1 MSRKERGKRRIG
13 VGSVKISR
21 LEKQYVNEAL
31 KNNRLSYGP
40 LVRQFEKEWSSLHN
54 VKYAIFCNS
63 GTSALQVAVHA
74 LKILHEWHDGDEII
88 MPAVNF
94 ISDPNIVWQNQ
105 LKPVFVDVDP
115 EYYTLDPT
123 KIEVKITP
131 KTRAIMPVHLCGL
144 PADMQP
150 IMRLA
155 RRHNLRVIEDSCETV
170 LAQYQGKPVGSF
182 SDVSCFSTYAAHII
196 VTGVGGFVCTNNGQL
211 AVLVKSLMNHGRDGI
226 YLSMDDD
233 NVADPD
239 ELFKIVQRRFRFLY
253 PGYSYRA
260 TELEGALGLGQ
271 LKRAQTIIKKRQQN
285 AAYLSKGL
293 ANLQEFLQLPKIRPH
308 STHSFMM
315 YPVVLKTNVF
325 PRSRL
330 VYFLEKLGIET
341 RYLLPLINQPVVKKM
356 YLPKREKFPVASWL
370 NKKAFYVGC
379 TPELT
384 KQDLD
389 YMISTFFEFFRKEKL
404 V

>member
-1 MSRKERGKRRIG
+1 MSRKSRSKRRIG
-13 VGSVKISR
+13 VGSVKISS

-31 KNNRLSYGP
+31 RNNRLSYGP
-40 LVRQFEKEWSSLHN
+40 FVEQFEKEWAKLHH
-54 VKYAIFCNS
+54 VKYAMFCNS

-74 LKILHEWHDGDEII
+74 LKILHNWQDGDEII

-94 ISDPNIVWQNQ
+94 VSGPNIVWQNR
-105 LKPVFVDVDP
+105 LKPVFVDVEP
-115 EYYTLDPT
+115 EYYILDPT
-123 KIEVKITP
+123 KIEAKINS

-144 PADMQP
+144 PADMGP
-150 IMRLA
+150 IMQLA
-155 RRHNLRVIEDSCETV
+155 RRYNLRVIEDSCETV
-170 LAQYQGKPVGSF
+170 LAKYRGKPVGSF
-182 SDVSCFSTYAAHII
+182 GDVACFSTYAAHII
-196 VTGVGGFVCTNNGQL
+196 VTGVGGFVCANNGQL
-211 AVLVKSLMNHGRDGI
+211 AVLVKSLLNHGRDGI

-233 NVADPD
+233 DVADPN

-271 LKRAQTIIKKRQQN
+271 LKRSRTIIKKRQEH

-293 ANLQEFLQLPKIRPH
+293 ANLQKFLQLPKVRPN

-315 YPVVLKTNVF
+315 YPLVLRTNTF
-325 PRSRL
+325 PRSKL
-330 VYFLEKLGIET
+330 IYFLEKNGIET
-341 RYLLPLINQPVVKKM
+341 RYLLPLINQPVVKQM
-356 YLPKREKFPVASWL
+356 YLTKREKYPVASWL